1 MAAHPALELHRLEV
15 PSPHLLPFAVG
26 TFDSIGP
33 LSRADYPHRHTF
45 HEIVLVT
52 SGTGLHVVDT
62 RPLPVT
68 PPNLGVLAAGQV
80 HHWQGA
86 RGLDGYVLLLE
97 DAFLLDRPDDRDLL
111 RRLAAERTWTALGPR
126 EHAEAAAVVTEIAR
140 EFDERRPGMA
150 TVVRALLHVL
160 LVRAA
165 RPPGAGGGAA
175 GGAAR
180 ADDGADL
187 RPDAPESATG
197 LAGRYLDTL
206 EGPAALEAG
215 ATVERIADTLGVTP
229 GHLGEAVKRATGRT
243 PGALL
248 RQARLLE
255 AKRLLA
261 CTRLTVAAVARASG
275 FTDPA
280 YFCRFFRRETGT
292 TPGAFRTAAR
302 IDTGPAASTTPP
314 AERPSHTGGDA
325 A

>member
-26 TFDSIGP
+26 TFDTIGP
-33 LSRADYPHRHTF
+33 LSRADYPHRHAF

-62 RPLPVT
+62 RPLPIT

-86 RGLDGYVLLLE
+86 HGLDGYVLLLE

-111 RRLAAERTWTALGPR
+111 RRLAAEHTWTALGPR
-126 EHAEAAAVVTEIAR
+126 DHTEAAAVVTEIAR
-140 EFDERRPGMA
+140 EFVERRPGMA

-165 RPPGAGGGAA
+165 RLPGAETGTRPPASDVA
-175 GGAAR
+175 GE
-180 ADDGADL
+180 
-187 RPDAPESATG
+187 DAPESATG
-197 LAGRYLDTL
+197 LAGRYLDAL
-206 EGPAALEAG
+206 EGPTALDPR

-275 FTDPA
+275 FADPA

-292 TPGAFRTAAR
+292 TPGAFRDAAR
-302 IDTGPAASTTPP
+302 ADTGPAASTTPP